1 MAAAV
6 APQPDGHRRGHG
18 HGRRRRNVP
27 REQGIIYNWDSCV
40 CPVTLL

>member
-6 APQPDGHRRGHG
+6 PVEPQPDGHRRGHG
-18 HGRRRRNVP
+18 RRNVP
-27 REQGIIYNWDSCV
+27 RGQGIIYNWDSCV